1 MNVVIIV
8 IMFALT
14 ASLGFIAGWFAS
26 SSKTESKIENLRLEN
41 GILNEWLTASRK
53 TCEILVK
60 ECDELSRDL
69 ESVVNGGH
77 IIQTVEENEENNTN
91 VE

>member
-8 IMFALT
+8 IMLALT
-14 ASLGFIAGWFAS
+14 ASLGFVAGHLMCL
-26 SSKTESKIENLRLEN
+26 SKIENLKLEN
-41 GILNEWLTASRK
+41 GILNEWLSTSRK
-53 TCEILVK
+53 TCERLAE
-60 ECDELSRDL
+60 ECDELSKDL

-77 IIQTVEENEENNTN
+77 IVSTFEDNNTN